1 MATLIPSIG
10 TSAFDS
16 TGERRLAQRLE
27 QKLDA
32 EYLLWHNV
40 PIGPK
45 QTHPDFVVLHPRH
58 GLLVLETKDWKLETI
73 QHASLIAADLLS
85 ADGKDDDGIPLV
97 KPISCGREGQAP
109 IIIKLPT
116 LRDEAFAIADH
127 LASAHKE
134 GFAWG
139 DMAVLCADWATM
151 DLCASAL
158 AQRKLPHRVRKRSG
172 DYHPGADAIQVM
184 TMKVSKGLEFPVVAL
199 PGVGHMPAPG
209 EDEKEAARVFY
220 VAATRATQRLVL
232 GVGGDGGFGVRL
244 GI

>member
-1 MATLIPSIG
+1 M
-10 TSAFDS
+10 
-16 TGERRLAQRLE
+16 
-27 QKLDA
+27 
-32 EYLLWHNV
+32 
-40 PIGPK
+40 
-45 QTHPDFVVLHPRH
+45 
-58 GLLVLETKDWKLETI
+58 
-73 QHASLIAADLLS
+73 AADLLT
-85 ADGKDDDGIPLV
+85 ADDKDDDGIPML
-97 KPISCGREGQAP
+97 KPVSCGRDGQAP

-116 LRDEAFAIADH
+116 LREEAFAIADQ

-139 DMAVLCADWATM
+139 DMAVLCADYSTM

-209 EDEKEAARVFY
+209 EDQKEAARVFY
-220 VAATRATQRLVL
+220 VAATRATQSLIL
-232 GVGGDGGFGVRL
+232 GANGNRSSL
-244 GI
+244 GQALLTGC